1 MTPPLSVFWKMTPFS
16 SSSKIH
22 ICSCLSKKARLW
34 LIVKPSIHSF
44 HIAHSTFTS
53 TLRFRFSLIQPS
65 TFNLF
70 TCECGHGLD
79 TSNTHLTSCLFG
91 GQWIATHDAIKT
103 SCMSLLEK
111 VGMLYGKS
119 GDTPLRQEFHYKSIF
134 T

>member
-1 MTPPLSVFWKMTPFS
+1 MTPPLNVFWKMTPFS

-22 ICSCLSKKARLW
+22 ICSCSNKKARLW

-53 TLRFRFSLIQPS
+53 TLCFRLNLIQLS
-65 TFNLF
+65 TFSLF

-91 GQWIATHDAIKT
+91 GQWITTHDAIKK
-103 SCMSLLEK
+103 SCMSLFERMVIHPHVKRFITNRFLHD
-111 VGMLYGKS
+111 S
-119 GDTPLRQEFHYKSIF
+119 
-134 T
+134 